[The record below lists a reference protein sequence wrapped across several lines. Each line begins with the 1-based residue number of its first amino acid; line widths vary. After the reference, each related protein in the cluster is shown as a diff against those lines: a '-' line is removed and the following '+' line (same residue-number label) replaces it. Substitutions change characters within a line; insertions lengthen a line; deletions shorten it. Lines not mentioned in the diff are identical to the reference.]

1 MKHLSIAAA
10 LAITLLAAAPAS
22 AGPVS
27 AQGVT
32 RGEVADILAA
42 HGMPAKLATDSKGNE
57 IVSSS
62 VAGINFDVYFYDCN
76 SGRCSS
82 IQFAAGWT
90 NSSASQAR
98 INEWNTTK
106 RYLRVYSKPGKIVW
120 AEQDLVVSRGSSE
133 NIDDCLTWWEKKMIT
148 QFKTFMN
155 L

>member
-1 MKHLSIAAA
+1 
-10 LAITLLAAAPAS
+10 LAAAPAS

-106 RYLRVYSKPGKIVW
+106 RYLRVYSKPGKVVW
-120 AEQDLVVSRGSSE
+120 AEQDLVVSHGSSE
-133 NIDDCLTWWEKKMIT
+133 NIDDCLTWWEKMST
-148 QFKTFMN
+148 QFNTFMN

>member
-32 RGEVADILAA
+32 RGEVADILAS

-62 VAGINFDVYFYDCN
+62 VSGINFDVYFYDCN
-76 SGRCSS
+76 GGRCSS

-90 NSSASQAR
+90 NSNASQAR

-106 RYLRVYSKPGKIVW
+106 RYLRVYSKPGNVIW
-120 AEQDLVVSRGSSE
+120 AEQDAVVGRGTTDNIEDYVTTWGTMLV
-133 NIDDCLTWWEKKMIT
+133 
-148 QFKTFMN
+148 QFKEFMK

>member
-1 MKHLSIAAA
+1 VSPASTSTFISTIA
-10 LAITLLAAAPAS
+10 IPGAAAPFS
-22 AGPVS
+22 LPPAG
-27 AQGVT
+27 
-32 RGEVADILAA
+32 
-42 HGMPAKLATDSKGNE
+42 
-57 IVSSS
+57 
-62 VAGINFDVYFYDCN
+62 
-76 SGRCSS
+76 
-82 IQFAAGWT
+82 T